1 MLTEGEYDILRY
13 GLKNGLAIRPPKNDI
28 LVYVEDIWEQ
38 IYKTNICNNNF
49 HSKLKI
55 KNALRGLDF
64 NLINIEDSRISKD
77 TNHIKVIKQLREDVA
92 TLKPDKGNG
101 VVLLNNKDYTTSFG
115 NLFEDTK
122 KFKSLESDNTNEDLT
137 ELPQHIT

>member
-1 MLTEGEYDILRY
+1 MLTEGEYDILPY
-13 GLKNGLAIRPPKNDI
+13 GLRNGPAIRPKKNDI

-49 HSKLKI
+49 HSKSKI

-64 NLINIEDSRISKD
+64 NLINIEDSRICKD

-115 NLFEDTK
+115 NLFKDTK

>member
-49 HSKLKI
+49 HSKSKI

-64 NLINIEDSRISKD
+64 NLINIEDSRICKD

-115 NLFEDTK
+115 NLFKDTK

>member
-1 MLTEGEYDILRY
+1 MLTEGEYDILPY
-13 GLKNGLAIRPPKNDI
+13 GLRNGLAIRPKKNDI

-49 HSKLKI
+49 HSKSKI

-64 NLINIEDSRISKD
+64 NLINIEDSRICKD

-115 NLFEDTK
+115 NLFKDTK

>member
-1 MLTEGEYDILRY
+1 MLTEGEYDILPY
-13 GLKNGLAIRPPKNDI
+13 GLKNGLSIRPQKNDI

-64 NLINIEDSRISKD
+64 NLINIEDSRICKD

-101 VVLLNNKDYTTSFG
+101 VVLLNNKDYTTFFG
-115 NLFEDTK
+115 NLFKDTK

>member
-1 MLTEGEYDILRY
+1 MLTEGEYDILPY
-13 GLKNGLAIRPPKNDI
+13 GLKNGLAIRPKKNDI

-49 HSKLKI
+49 HSKSKI

-64 NLINIEDSRISKD
+64 NLINIKDSRICKD

-92 TLKPDKGNG
+92 TLKPGKGNG

-115 NLFEDTK
+115 NLFKVTK

>member
-1 MLTEGEYDILRY
+1 MLTEGEYYILPY

-49 HSKLKI
+49 HSKSKI

-64 NLINIEDSRISKD
+64 NLINIEDSRICKD
-77 TNHIKVIKQLREDVA
+77 TNHIKVIKQLREDVV

-101 VVLLNNKDYTTSFG
+101 VVLLNNKDYTTFFG
-115 NLFEDTK
+115 NLFKDTK